1 MKATGGLMKKHLV
14 LLTLASLSVSSFARD
29 RDYGNLVPQDYFS
42 INQSKT
48 SLKNNADISHFQI
61 SVTPEKEEFTYKVN
75 DVKTPRKNLFGKKSE
90 FKLNVDRSG
99 GRIERISSVNFSNG
113 ENNTH
118 SQTAQST
125 SLNADG
131 GVDSRTLCSDEF
143 KINIFGLKKK
153 ETGFKCVT
161 VNNDVCD
168 YVVKNNIQEE
178 IVGKIKSCSDLL
190 GKLTKFQKDL
200 NDMSKKDQSKDMK
213 ALTKLNGRLSDSRNF
228 YEMDPGTLNDVTEIA
243 SGYSN
248 AIAQCDYLKEN
259 NYFGE
264 SEKKTE
270 DKTKKNKSQGSDQ

>member
-1 MKATGGLMKKHLV
+1 MKKHLV
-14 LLTLASLSVSSFARD
+14 LLTLASLSVSSFAQD

-99 GRIERISSVNFSNG
+99 GRIERITSVNFSNG

-131 GVDSRTLCSDEF
+131 GVNSRTTNE
-143 KINIFGLKKK
+143 
-153 ETGFKCVT
+153 
-161 VNNDVCD
+161 
-168 YVVKNNIQEE
+168 
-178 IVGKIKSCSDLL
+178 
-190 GKLTKFQKDL
+190 
-200 NDMSKKDQSKDMK
+200 
-213 ALTKLNGRLSDSRNF
+213 
-228 YEMDPGTLNDVTEIA
+228 
-243 SGYSN
+243 
-248 AIAQCDYLKEN
+248 
-259 NYFGE
+259 
-264 SEKKTE
+264 
-270 DKTKKNKSQGSDQ
+270 

>member
-1 MKATGGLMKKHLV
+1 MKKYLV
-14 LLTLASLSVSSFARD
+14 LITLASLSVSSFAQD
-29 RDYGNLVPQDYFS
+29 RDYGNLVPEDYFS
-42 INQSKT
+42 ITQSKT
-48 SLKNNADISHFQI
+48 SLKNNTDISNFQI

-75 DVKTPRKNLFGKKSE
+75 DVKTPRRGLFGKKSE
-90 FKLNVDRSG
+90 FKLTVDKSDG
-99 GRIERISSVNFSNG
+99 KIERITSVNFSKG
-113 ENNTH
+113 ENNTQT
-118 SQTAQST
+118 QTAQST
-125 SLNADG
+125 SINEAG
-131 GVDSRTLCSDEF
+131 AVNSRTLCADEF

-168 YVVKNNIQEE
+168 YVAKNNIQDE

-190 GKLTKFQKDL
+190 GKLAKFQKDL
-200 NDMSKKDQSKDMK
+200 NDMSKKDQSKDMR

-264 SEKKTE
+264 PEKKPE
-270 DKTKKNKSQGSDQ
+270 DKTKKQKSGGSDQ